1 VSESEYAQ
9 SQDGAHVAYR
19 VFDADVQGGVGKDIV
34 MVSGGLIPMEVFEDD
49 LGFVRLLEGLR
60 ALGRV
65 VVFDR
70 RGLGVSDPII
80 DWKRP
85 VLEQWADD
93 LSAVVDAS
101 GVQDPT
107 IFAWDGYGIATRF
120 AARHP
125 DRLRW
130 LVLLHPSM
138 FPDDR
143 WDHWVANRRAMVR
156 QNVEGIADDF
166 LAQIAPSRASD
177 ASFRDWYARAGRAG
191 ASPTTATRIWESVFN
206 SRPRE
211 QLLDHVHTA
220 TLVLYRRDN
229 VYTPTESFRLAAAQ
243 IPGAT
248 VVELDGADHFPFL
261 GDVDAVVAEIAHFVV
276 GERRLPPP
284 QRILAALMFTDLVAS
299 TERAAALG
307 DSDWKSLLDRHDRT
321 VRAAIGGCG
330 GTVIKTTGDGVLALL
345 PSAAAAIRAAQRVRD
360 ALAID
365 NLAVRIGIHVGDIDR
380 RGNDISG
387 VGVHIAARA
396 MTSAEPGEIVV
407 TASVSVSVTGQ
418 ATTFETLGAH
428 ELKGVPGTWELF
440 RLANNQTVTE

>member
-1 VSESEYAQ
+1 VSECEYAQ
-9 SQDGAHVAYR
+9 SEDGAHVAYR

-70 RGLGVSDPII
+70 RGLGVSDPIV
-80 DWKRP
+80 DWERP

-125 DRLRW
+125 GRLRW

-138 FPDDR
+138 LPDDR
-143 WDHWVANRRAMVR
+143 WDHWVANRRAMIR
-156 QNVEGIADDF
+156 HNVEGIADDF
-166 LAQIAPSRASD
+166 LAKIAPSGASD

-191 ASPTTATRIWESVFN
+191 ASPTTASRIWESVFK

-229 VYTPTESFRLAAAQ
+229 AYTPTESVRLAAAQ
-243 IPGAT
+243 VAGAT

-261 GDVDAVVAEIAHFVV
+261 GDIDAIVAEIAHFVV

-307 DSDWKSLLDRHDRT
+307 DSHWKSVLDRHDRT
-321 VRAAIGGCG
+321 VRAAVGGCG

-396 MTSAEPGEIVV
+396 MTSADPGEIVV
-407 TASVSVSVTGQ
+407 TASVSASVTGQ
-418 ATTFETLGAH
+418 ATIFETLGAH

-440 RLANNQTVTE
+440 RLANIQTVTE